1 MSEPLKDGQELPDGL
16 EERGHQAEQKCS
28 HRVAKGH
35 AGTVVGQGMGAQ

>member
-1 MSEPLKDGQELPDGL
+1 MSEPLKDGL